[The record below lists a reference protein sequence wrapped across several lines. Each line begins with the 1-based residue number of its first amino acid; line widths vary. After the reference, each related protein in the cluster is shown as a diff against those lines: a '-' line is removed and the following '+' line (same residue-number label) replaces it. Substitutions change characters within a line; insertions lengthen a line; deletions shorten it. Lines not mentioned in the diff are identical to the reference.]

1 MLMVFFQ
8 ENASMWKN
16 LYIKSFGHGLAS
28 TARTCWTTVKLAWK
42 AAPLL
47 LVGVLLLFGVESGLT
62 PLQLA
67 LSRAVID
74 RLAAPVGRTAALDPF
89 VTHVPLAAW
98 IALTL
103 AVVALGQL
111 VAPLTALEQS
121 RASDR
126 LTGYVTEQVLQAAN
140 RWQGLER
147 FEDPGFADDLKRARE
162 AANRSVDLV
171 YFGAIVVLALL
182 TALSLSITLGGL
194 HPLVP
199 LLLILATLPQ
209 MARAFAYDWFIGG
222 HLYNS
227 TPQTRRMQESLE
239 MLLLP
244 NPAKDVRLYGL
255 FSFFR
260 QRYETMFAQV
270 IRPLAQERQR
280 MIRPMWLAGTL
291 TACACGGVY
300 LYVIWLVAHG
310 QLSVG
315 ALALY
320 GGAATLLQAE
330 LLRLSSFTGLF
341 PIHLGFLPSLLRVIE
356 APPDLQIAPHPRPV
370 PEQIRQGIVFER
382 VSFTYPGQTTPVLS
396 DVSFR
401 LLPGE
406 CVALVGHNGAGKST
420 IVKLLLRLYDPA
432 SGRILLDGV
441 DLREYDLGEL
451 RRKMGAI
458 FQDFGRYE
466 LTAGENIGLGRL
478 EHLDDRELQREAL
491 VKAGGDSLLES
502 LPRGLETLLGRE
514 LGERE
519 LSGGEWQKLALARA
533 YLRDSQVLVLDEP
546 TAALDVQSEYRIY
559 TRFHELTQGRL
570 TLLISHRFSTI
581 RMADRVLYLAD
592 GRIQEE
598 GSHHEL
604 MKRDGEYARLYRL
617 QAAHYLDTEQEVDQ

>member
-74 RLAAPVGRTAALDPF
+74 RLAAPVGRTAALDPL
-89 VTHVPLAAW
+89 VTHVPLASW

-341 PIHLGFLPSLLRVIE
+341 PIHLGFLPSLLRVIK

>member
-16 LYIKSFGHGLAS
+16 LSITSFGQGLAS

-47 LVGVLLLFGVESGLT
+47 LVGVLLLFAVESLLP

-74 RLAAPVGRTAALDPF
+74 KLAAPVGHTAALDPL
-89 VTHVPLAAW
+89 VTHVPLAVW

-111 VAPLTALEQS
+111 VAPLTALLQS

-126 LTGYVTEQVLQAAN
+126 LTGYVTEQVMQAAN

-147 FEDPGFADDLKRARE
+147 FEDPGFADDLLRARE
-162 AANRSVDLV
+162 AAHRGVDLV
-171 YFGAIVVLALL
+171 YYGAIVTLALL
-182 TALSLSITLGGL
+182 TSLSLSIALGGL

-199 LLLILATLPQ
+199 PLLILATLPQ

-222 HLYNS
+222 HLYDS
-227 TPQTRRMQESLE
+227 TPQTRRMQQSLE
-239 MLLLP
+239 MLLLLK
-244 NPAKDVRLYGL
+244 PAKDVRLYGL

-260 QRYETMFAQV
+260 ERYETMFAQANGPV
-270 IRPLAQERQR
+270 GQERQR

-291 TACACGGVY
+291 TACACGGVS

-310 QLSVG
+310 QLSLG

-330 LLRLSSFTGLF
+330 LLRLSYFTGLF

-356 APPDLQIAPHPRPV
+356 ASPDLPVAPHPRTV
-370 PEQIRQGIVFER
+370 PEQIRQGILFER
-382 VSFTYPGQTTPVLS
+382 VSFTYPGQTAPVLS
-396 DVSFR
+396 DISFR
-401 LLPGE
+401 LVPGE
-406 CVALVGHNGAGKST
+406 CVALVGHNGAGKTT
-420 IVKLLLRLYDPA
+420 IVKLLLRLYDPT

-441 DLREYDLGEL
+441 DLREYDLDEL

-466 LTAGENIGLGRL
+466 LTAGENVGLGRL
-478 EHLDDRELQREAL
+478 EHLGNGELQREAL
-491 VKAGGDSLLES
+491 LKAGGDSLLES
-502 LPRGLETLLGRE
+502 LPRSLETLLGRE

-533 YLRDSQVLVLDEP
+533 YLRDSQVLVFDEP

-581 RMADRVLYLAD
+581 RMADRVLYLA
-592 GRIQEE
+592 GGHIQEE

>member
-1 MLMVFFQ
+1 MWNFLFFT
-8 ENASMWKN
+8 
-16 LYIKSFGHGLAS
+16 SFGQELAS

-47 LVGVLLLFGVESGLT
+47 LVGVLLLFGVESLLP

-74 RLAAPVGRTAALDPF
+74 SLAAPVGRTAALDPL
-89 VTHVPLAAW
+89 VTHVPLAVW
-98 IALTL
+98 IALTI

-111 VAPLTALEQS
+111 IAPLIAILQS
-121 RASDR
+121 QAGDR
-126 LTGYVTEQVLQAAN
+126 LTGYVTEQVMQAAN

-147 FEDPGFADDLKRARE
+147 FEDPSFADDLKRARE
-162 AANRSVDLV
+162 AATRGVDLV
-171 YFGAIVVLALL
+171 YYGAIVALALL

-222 HLYNS
+222 HLYDS
-227 TPQTRRMQESLE
+227 TPQTRRMQESRE
-239 MLLLP
+239 MLLSP
-244 NPAKDVRLYGL
+244 SPAKDVRLYGL

-291 TACACGGVY
+291 TACACGAVY

-330 LLRLSSFTGLF
+330 LLRLSYFTGLF

-356 APPDLQIAPHPRPV
+356 APPDLPVAPHPRPV
-370 PEQIRQGIVFER
+370 PEQIRQGILFER
-382 VSFTYPGQTTPVLS
+382 VGFTYPGQTAPVLH
-396 DVSFR
+396 DISFR
-401 LLPGE
+401 LVPGE
-406 CVALVGHNGAGKST
+406 CVALVGHNGAGKT
-420 IVKLLLRLYDPA
+420 TMVKLLLRLYDPTG
-432 SGRILLDGV
+432 GRILLDGV
-441 DLREYDLGEL
+441 DLREYDLDEL

-478 EHLDDRELQREAL
+478 EHLDDRELQRDAL

-502 LPRGLETLLGRE
+502 LPHGLQTLLGRE

-604 MKRDGEYARLYRL
+604 MDRDGEYARLYRL
-617 QAAHYLDTEQEVDQ
+617 QAAHYLDAEQEVDQ

>member
-1 MLMVFFQ
+1 
-8 ENASMWKN
+8 
-16 LYIKSFGHGLAS
+16 
-28 TARTCWTTVKLAWK
+28 VKLAWK

-47 LVGVLLLFGVESGLT
+47 LVALLLLLGVEALV
-62 PLQLA
+62 PLLLLA
-67 LSRAVID
+67 SSRAVID
-74 RLAAPVGRTAALDPF
+74 KLAAPVGRSAALDPL
-89 VTHVPLAAW
+89 VTHVPLSAW

-111 VAPLTALEQS
+111 VVPLTALLQS
-121 RASDR
+121 RASDL
-126 LTGYVTEQVLQAAN
+126 LTGYVTERVMQAAN

-147 FEDPGFADDLKRARE
+147 FEDPEFADDLKRARE
-162 AANRSVDLV
+162 AANRGADLV
-171 YFGAIVVLALL
+171 YFGAIIASALL
-182 TALSLSITLGGL
+182 TAAGLSITLAQL

-199 LLLILATLPQ
+199 LLLLLATLPQ

-222 HLYNS
+222 HLYGS

-239 MLLLP
+239 MQLLP
-244 NPAKDVRLYGL
+244 EPAKDVRLYGL

-260 QRYETMFAQV
+260 ERYETIFAQM

-291 TACACGGVY
+291 TASACGAVY
-300 LYVIWLVAHG
+300 LSVTWLVAHG

-330 LLRLSSFTGLF
+330 LLRVSYFSGLF

-356 APPDLQIAPHPRPV
+356 APPDLPVAAHPRPV
-370 PEQIRQGIVFER
+370 PELIRQGIMFER
-382 VSFTYPGQTTPVLS
+382 VSFTYAGQSAPVLS
-396 DVSFR
+396 DVSFN
-401 LLPGE
+401 LAPGE
-406 CVALVGHNGAGKST
+406 CVALVGKNGAGKTT
-420 IVKLLLRLYDPA
+420 IVKLLLRLYDPTG
-432 SGRILLDGV
+432 GRILLDGV

-451 RRKMGAI
+451 RRQMGAI

-466 LTAGENIGLGRL
+466 LTAGENVGLGQL
-478 EHLDDRELQREAL
+478 EHLDDRERQREAL
-491 VKAGGDSLLES
+491 LSAGGASLLDSL
-502 LPRGLETLLGRE
+502 PDGLETLLGRE

-546 TAALDVQSEYRIY
+546 TAALDVQSEYRLY
-559 TRFHELTQGRL
+559 TRFHELTRGRL

-581 RMADRVLYLAD
+581 RMADRILHLAD
-592 GRIQEE
+592 GRVLEE

-617 QAAHYLDTEQEVDQ
+617 QAAHYLDTEQEVEQ